1 MESVL
6 KEADRLINGDRR
18 DAYGHPLDDYSRTAA
33 MFSAWLG
40 DEVLKRP
47 LTAEETEMFMVIV
60 KLSRQRNQEKRDNLV
75 DAAGYLG
82 CIELTQAERERR
94 LNPTTS

>member
-1 MESVL
+1 MESIL

-18 DAYGHPLDDYSRTAA
+18 EAYGHPLDDYSRTAA

-40 DEVLKRP
+40 EEVLRRP

-60 KLSRQRNQEKRDNLV
+60 KLSRDNLV

-82 CIELTQAERERR
+82 CIELTERERERR
-94 LNPTTS
+94 LQV